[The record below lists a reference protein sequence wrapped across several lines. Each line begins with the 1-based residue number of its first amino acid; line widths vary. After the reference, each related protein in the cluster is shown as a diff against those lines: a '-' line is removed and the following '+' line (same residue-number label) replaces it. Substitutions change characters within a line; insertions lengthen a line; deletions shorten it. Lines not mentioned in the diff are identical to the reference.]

1 MESNTPPGIAPSG
14 VASTS
19 RRAVLGGAALVG
31 AFAVEAKAAPEAPT
45 RGASPL
51 TGAASGP
58 NFVTAETTYGKV
70 LGQANGPI
78 KEFKGVP
85 YGAPTGGRNRFM
97 PPRKPVTWTGV
108 RECLAYGP
116 VNPQTLPDLRSDY
129 AMMIMWDRHVGGMG
143 EDQLHLNI
151 WTPGL
156 RDGARR
162 PVFVSFHGGGF
173 ETGSGNAPGF
183 DGAQLARFGDAVV
196 VTVNHRLSSFGY
208 IDLASLGAPSEFAF
222 AGVAGVMDMV
232 ASLEWVRD
240 NIEAFGG
247 DPARVMIFGQ
257 SGGGAKTSVLLG
269 CPAAKGLFSR
279 AAVQSGSLL
288 KLVDR
293 EAAAKSTAGLL
304 DKLGIPRSRA
314 ADLQK
319 VPWTAML
326 EAQAAMAN
334 GAPGGRFAPVLDGHY
349 LPHHPFDPSAPE
361 ESAEVPLIVS
371 TALEDAALSL
381 INFDLDEAGLNT
393 VLTRRFGDRA
403 GEIIAL
409 YRARYPH
416 KSAFLVQAQALTD
429 AGFRHSAIA
438 QVELKARQGRGKVWM
453 YQWDWATPAFDGK
466 FGAVHGIDVSAS
478 FHNVRDQTVGS
489 GVAAG
494 RRMCDRLASAWV
506 AFARSGDPNT
516 PELPAWPTYDPQ
528 RRATMLFND
537 EMRAEND
544 PRAEIRRYWAEHP
557 PALA

>member
-1 MESNTPPGIAPSG
+1 APRS
-14 VASTS
+14 
-19 RRAVLGGAALVG
+19 
-31 AFAVEAKAAPEAPT
+31 
-45 RGASPL
+45 ASPL
-51 TGAASGP
+51 TGASSGSS
-58 NFVTAETTYGKV
+58 FVVAETSYGKV

-78 KEFKGVP
+78 NEFKGVP

-97 PPRKPVTWTGV
+97 PPGKPTPWVGV
-108 RECLAYGP
+108 RECLAFGP
-116 VNPQTLPDLRSDY
+116 INPQTLPDLRSDY

-156 RDGARR
+156 RDGAKR

-208 IDLASLGAPSEFAF
+208 IDLVSLGAPNDFAY

-247 DPARVMIFGQ
+247 DPSRVMIFGQ

-293 EAAAKSTAGLL
+293 ETAAKSTVALL
-304 DKLGIPRSRA
+304 DKLGIPRSRP

-326 EAQAAMAN
+326 EAQAAVASA
-334 GAPGGRFAPVLDGHY
+334 APGGRFAPVLDGHY
-349 LPHHPFDPSAPE
+349 LPHHPFDPAAPE
-361 ESAEVPLIVS
+361 ESADVPLIVS

-381 INFDLDEAGLNT
+381 INFDLDEPGLKQ
-393 VLTRRFGDRA
+393 VLAHRFGGQAD
-403 GEIIAL
+403 EITAL
-409 YRARYPH
+409 YRARYPN
-416 KSAFLVQAQALTD
+416 KAAFLVQAQAFTD
-429 AGFRHSAIA
+429 AGFRRAAIA
-438 QVELKARQGRGKVWM
+438 QAELKARQGRGKVWM
-453 YQWDWATPAFDGK
+453 YQWDWATPAFDSK

-478 FHNVRDQTVGS
+478 FHNYRDQTVGS

-494 RRMCDRLASAWV
+494 RRMCKRLASAWV
-506 AFARSGDPNT
+506 AFAHTGDPNNS
-516 PELPAWPTYDPQ
+516 EIPAWPTYDPQ

-537 EMRAEND
+537 EMRAEDD
-544 PRAEIRRYWAEHP
+544 PRGELRRYWAGHP
-557 PALA
+557 PVAA